1 MCTNHDDQTAA
12 IDCKQLTKVYKS
24 LWTTQSQHVCALR
37 DVSLSIEAGQIVGLI
52 GPNGAG
58 KTTLMNLIAGL
69 LRPTSGDI
77 TVGGFTAGSM
87 KAKRLL
93 GYMPESP
100 AFLEGYTVEAMF
112 NYYSSLCHIGKD
124 GRAKQSQ
131 ELLDRLGL
139 HSMRSRQCGSLS
151 HGMRQRLGLAIA
163 MVMQPKVLI
172 LDEPSNALD
181 PIGIVQ
187 LRELVFALSSE
198 GTAILISSHRLY
210 ELEKITSTF
219 IGIWNGQIV
228 DIGKNISP
236 ENGQLVRIEIKNEFE
251 RAKQL
256 LSTWDVV
263 RASGT
268 EVILKI
274 SSQQDIASI
283 VSHLTKKGV
292 YIKSLCCD
300 DESIEDVFLRISQ
313 NENREKEQFSDR

>member
-1 MCTNHDDQTAA
+1 MEDIAVRCN
-12 IDCKQLTKVYKS
+12 KVSKIYRQAGWGRATGIKALS
-24 LWTTQSQHVCALR
+24 HISFTIRYGHV
-37 DVSLSIEAGQIVGLI
+37 VGLI

-69 LRPTSGDI
+69 LRPTSGDV
-77 TVGGFTAGSM
+77 TVGGGAAGSM
-87 KAKRLL
+87 EARRLL

-100 AFLEGYTVEAMF
+100 AFLEGYTVEAML
-112 NYYSSLCHIGKD
+112 NYYGSLCHLGKD
-124 GRAKQSQ
+124 GRAKRSQ
-131 ELLDRLGL
+131 YLVDRLGL

-151 HGMRQRLGLAIA
+151 QGMRQRLGLAIA

-181 PIGIVQ
+181 PIGVVQ
-187 LRELVFALSSE
+187 LRELMSALSSE

-228 DIGKNISP
+228 DIGEGILP
-236 ENGQLVRIEIKNEFE
+236 ENGQLVRIEIKHEFE

-274 SSQQDIASI
+274 NSQQDIASI
-283 VSHLTKKGV
+283 VSHLIKKGV

-300 DESIEDVFLRISQ
+300 DKSIEDVFLRISQ
-313 NENREKEQFSDR
+313 NEIKGKEQFSDR